1 MPMCVISIHL
11 LPTADHRLG
20 VLRPTLH
27 RSSGGFGLREGGR
40 DMSSLGT
47 AKGLLEVGKFAV
59 YVSVPIALMYV
70 FANNNKNLQRIMG
83 NRSYV
88 VYPPEGPPP
97 PSPEE
102 LREVARELAAKRS
115 SRMKRAKYVR
125 GRETS
130 SPSSSWSVVSGPVL
144 VGSSWTPLASC

>member
-1 MPMCVISIHL
+1 
-11 LPTADHRLG
+11 
-20 VLRPTLH
+20 
-27 RSSGGFGLREGGR
+27 
-40 DMSSLGT
+40 MSSLGT

-115 SRMKRAKYVR
+115 SRGQIYKGTEA
-125 GRETS
+125 
-130 SPSSSWSVVSGPVL
+130 SSSSSVVFGPVL
-144 VGSSWTPLASC
+144 VGSSWTP